1 MEEVKEE
8 CEKPFEEFRSP
19 RVTLPFHT
27 KTAIKSNN
35 PPCIPTREHQNHAL
49 HGPVL
54 AKIERKN
61 TLQFCGLLQDDTND
75 QFIKELKKMME
86 NVVTTS
92 A

>member
-1 MEEVKEE
+1 MDEVKEE

-27 KTAIKSNN
+27 KTSIKTPN
-35 PPCIPTREHQNHAL
+35 PPCNPTKEHQNPAL
-49 HGPVL
+49 QGPTL

-61 TLQFCGLLQDDTND
+61 TLQFCGLLQDDSND
-75 QFIKELKKMME
+75 QFIRELKKMME
-86 NVVTTS
+86 DAVTTG